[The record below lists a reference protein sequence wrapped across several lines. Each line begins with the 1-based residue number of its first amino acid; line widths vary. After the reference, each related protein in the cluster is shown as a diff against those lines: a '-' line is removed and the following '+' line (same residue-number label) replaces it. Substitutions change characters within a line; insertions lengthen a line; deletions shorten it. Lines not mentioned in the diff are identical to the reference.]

1 MGILR
6 ADRITGLG
14 GANAIKGSVEFRARQ
29 NMRAE
34 VVNGNADFN
43 LGSGDFTLECWWNSG
58 GDLSTDIN
66 FVSLWNWSSNRQ
78 AWGMY
83 YDADTGVF
91 GLIGDTTGSG
101 GSNIAYTQ
109 AAGFEKNKWYHLAI
123 VRISNTLTL
132 YKNGTSI
139 GSNSSYTSTI
149 YENTV
154 DPLVIGGQLDG
165 TNYDSKIM
173 RGFISNLRI
182 IKGEGIYTGNFT
194 PPTNEL
200 TVTPNTV
207 LLACQSPGNILQE
220 ATGKKLI
227 AYRTS
232 TNDAFP
238 VASTFTPNSPVGFST
253 TTDVGG
259 QYGSTFD
266 GFGSFATSTYMV
278 PPGGNTR
285 ERNRGRGVVG
295 GGWSPSVLAQ
305 IYSVEIATDG
315 TSADFGDL
323 TLQRRG
329 TGAAASHTRGVW
341 AGGYAPGYQDRI
353 DFVTIASEGNAIDF
367 GNLDTGRF
375 ESSGVG
381 NDTRG
386 VFGPCENPSVTQ
398 NVIQYITF
406 ATTGNAT
413 DFGDNTIETGTKKQA
428 SMCST
433 TRGLFAGGQN
443 VPSPSNF
450 YDIIEYITTATTGNA
465 TDFGDLLAANFMC
478 TGVSDATRGVIGG
491 GNGPTTS
498 GANFNVIQFVTMAS
512 TGNAANFGD
521 LTTANQRSAGMS
533 NRTRGLFSGGATPNS
548 STAVNSI
555 DKITIQTQGN
565 ATDFGDYPAYTGGG
579 LSPATQA
586 AGCSDSHGGLS

>member
-14 GANAIKGSVEFRARQ
+14 GADAIKGSVK
-29 NMRAE
+29 
-34 VVNGNADFN
+34 
-43 LGSGDFTLECWWNSG
+43 FTSG
-58 GDLSTDIN
+58 GALDIDLD
-66 FVSLWNWSSNRQ
+66 
-78 AWGMY
+78 
-83 YDADTGVF
+83 
-91 GLIGDTTGSG
+91 
-101 GSNIAYTQ
+101 
-109 AAGFEKNKWYHLAI
+109 
-123 VRISNTLTL
+123 
-132 YKNGTSI
+132 GTSI
-139 GSNSSYTSTI
+139 GTSNFTIEAWVFWFGNGSHQFTGSSSNNFNFYIADDDGDLKFYDGSSTYDFDASPVRANEWTHVALVREGTSSSATKV
-149 YENTV
+149 YVNGVNTNTV
-154 DPLVIGGQLDG
+154 TLNTSFSFDRLLSGINYLDG
-165 TNYDSKIM
+165 S
-173 RGFISNLRI
+173 RGYGNGYTSNLRVTLDAV
-182 IKGEGIYTGNFT
+182 YTSAFT
-194 PPTNEL
+194 PPSSEL
-200 TVTPNTV
+200 TVLDNTIV
-207 LLACQSPGNILQE
+207 LCCQSPGNILQE
-220 ATGKKLI
+220 ATGKTIVPFKHGL
-227 AYRTS
+227 
-232 TNDAFP
+232 NQGDP
-238 VASTFTPNSPVGFST
+238 VASHFTPNSPVGFST
-253 TTDVGG
+253 TTDVGS
-259 QYGSTFD
+259 QYGTTFD

-285 ERNRGRGVVG
+285 ERGRGRGLAG

-315 TSADFGDL
+315 VAADFGDL

-353 DFVTIASEGNAIDF
+353 DFVTIANTGNATDF

-386 VFGPCENPSVTQ
+386 VFGPCENPATTQ

-413 DFGDNTIETGTKKQA
+413 DFGDSTIDTGTKKQA
-428 SMCST
+428 SVCST
-433 TRGLFAGGQN
+433 TRGIFAGGQN

-450 YDIIEYITTATTGNA
+450 YDLIEYITTATTGNA

-498 GANFNVIQFVTMAS
+498 GANFNVIQFVTIAT